1 MSFRGTAQGATLTE
15 QMGHAVS
22 AMFEVLAKVPKEA
35 PLAIGLCGGRSVV
48 GLLRE
53 LARASVNQPREL
65 MQRLQFF
72 MVDERIVPL
81 TDPDS
86 NFGGLKAQL
95 FDELI
100 EQGLISENQLH
111 PFAASLD
118 DAPENC
124 QEYYQEL
131 QRFGGRF
138 AVVVLGVGED
148 GHVAGL
154 FPRHPVL
161 EQASQGFASFFDS
174 PKPPPARMTA
184 TRALIQSSSLGIL
197 LALGEGKRQAWDDFC
212 APLGS
217 VRECPARMVKEMGEY
232 LIVTD
237 LNG

>member
-1 MSFRGTAQGATLTE
+1 MSFRGIAQGVTLTE

-22 AMFEVLAKVPKEA
+22 AIFEVLAKLPKEA

-53 LARASVNQPREL
+53 LAQASVNQPREL
-65 MQRLQFF
+65 LRRLHFF

-81 TDPDS
+81 ASPES

-100 EQGLISENQLH
+100 AQGLISDDQLH
-111 PFAASLD
+111 PFTASFD
-118 DAPENC
+118 DAPERC

-161 EQASQGFASFFDS
+161 EQVSPGFASFFDS

-184 TRALIQSSSLGIL
+184 TRALIEASSLGIIL
-197 LALGEGKRQAWDDFC
+197 VLGEGKRKAWDDFS
-212 APLGS
+212 ASPGS
-217 VRECPARMVKEMGEY
+217 VLECPARLVKEIREY

-237 LNG
+237 LGG